1 MITNRDIL
9 RLRRFY
15 GYVASDQNRSILR
28 FASGKR
34 ILELGCGYGTLL
46 RDADH
51 AGKEVI
57 GLDIDSAMLNT
68 GKSLYPSLGPKI
80 VQGDMGHLPFKDK
93 SFHTIIFRESLHHAP
108 WENVLSEAL
117 RVCKK
122 EIIIF
127 EPNPNWIVRACR
139 RIISHQDQE
148 IPLEPLL
155 ARLKKH
161 DILIKGLCFR
171 DFFAFPLSGGFVGRE
186 FVPPIRILFPLLLG
200 VDRMLQ
206 ALFSVIRIGK
216 RISWRYLVR
225 GILSEEGDQ
234 E

>member
-15 GYVASDQNRSILR
+15 GYVASDQNRAILR

-46 RDADH
+46 RDAED
-51 AGKEVI
+51 AGKDAM
-57 GLDIDSAMLNT
+57 GLDIDFKMLKAA
-68 GKSLYPSLGPKI
+68 KSLYPSLEAKVI
-80 VQGDMGHLPFKDK
+80 QGDMERLPFKNK

-108 WENVLSEAL
+108 WENVLPEAL

-127 EPNPNWIVRACR
+127 EPNPNGIVRWCR

-161 DILIKGLCFR
+161 DILIQGLCFR

-186 FVPPIRILFPLLLG
+186 FVPPLRILFPLLLG
-200 VDRMLQ
+200 VDRIFQ
-206 ALFSVIRIGK
+206 ALFSMIRIGK